1 MRVARYRLIL
11 CLQFLLLAID
21 LVVNSFSGL
30 FATEDVVLLVLYI
43 VQDASLVFEIIIL
56 FLLFFNTY
64 VFRAGLVTLLIRK
77 FKSAIVLCFVYLTL
91 CLVYHIWTLKL
102 QWGSLQLFIITCI
115 CGRYGSLVIR
125 CITGTPSGY
134 KQNLQEN
141 DELEFMFRDN
151 LSVVDILRLSV
162 VSAHSTC

>member
-1 MRVARYRLIL
+1 M
-11 CLQFLLLAID
+11 
-21 LVVNSFSGL
+21 
-30 FATEDVVLLVLYI
+30 
-43 VQDASLVFEIIIL
+43 
-56 FLLFFNTY
+56 
-64 VFRAGLVTLLIRK
+64 
-77 FKSAIVLCFVYLTL
+77 
-91 CLVYHIWTLKL
+91 
-102 QWGSLQLFIITCI
+102 
-115 CGRYGSLVIR
+115 IR